1 MATLTDTVRSLYN
14 ILRQER
20 ARGYD
25 DKAVIG
31 GLDGFLERFA
41 ADLEPL
47 LGGLT
52 SYASLTTEERSEW
65 SRQTVERMRA
75 SVGVSSKPA
84 TSDPRPPSDYRT
96 PARRQSR
103 KPAAPARPLKM
114 DDDVTR
120 MKGVWRKMK
129 PRLDNIGVST
139 VGDLVYLFPNR
150 HADYTKIRKVAQL
163 SPGDDQTAILTVW
176 EAGQTMLGRQKST
189 QAVLGDETGTVRAVW
204 FNNPWLAS
212 RLKQGSRVWLSG
224 KVAVFRGNMVF
235 QGAECEIL
243 DADDDTVHTGRGAR
257 GLAAQVAGAQSPP
270 LIIPVY
276 PSTQGLSQ
284 RVLRTLVRRALD
296 DCLRQIDEFLPE
308 DVLHRTGLIGL
319 RDAVEQMHYPDDW
332 DSHQQARRRLA
343 FDELFM
349 LQLSVL
355 VRRLQWREAGG
366 ALPLRVAPEAIDAFL
381 GTLSF
386 DLTGAQTR
394 AITDI
399 LSDVE
404 SDHAMS
410 RLLQGDVGS
419 GKTIVATAAMLAA
432 VHNGSQAALM
442 APTEILAE
450 QHFLTICRLL
460 DGPGFESA
468 GGSIQTLSV
477 AGLDRKLTAALL
489 LGGQRKRV
497 RDDLTSL
504 LSAGMVDVVV
514 GTHALIQESV
524 DIPNLSL
531 AVVDEQH
538 RFGVAQRAK
547 LREKGVRPHFLAM
560 SATPIPRSLA
570 MTLYGDLDV
579 SVIDEMPPGRQPI
592 RTRFVE
598 NDRRA
603 SAYEFVRNEL
613 EAGRQAFVVC
623 PLIDESEVVQT
634 KAAQEEFE
642 RLSTTVFA
650 DRAVGLLHGRMSLV
664 EKEGVMARFKAGQLD
679 VLVATPVIE
688 VGIDVPNATV
698 MLIDGAERFGLSQL
712 HQLRG
717 RVGRGPHKSHCLL
730 LSESP
735 GSEALNRLKLLERTS
750 DGFRLAEEDL
760 KLRGPGD
767 YLGTRQSGLPTFR
780 VAQITDQDIVSLA
793 RREADRLLATD
804 PDLSRPEHG
813 ALASAF
819 TDYSSRLAGE
829 HS

>member
-1 MATLTDTVRSLYN
+1 MATPTDTVRSLYN

-75 SVGVSSKPA
+75 AIGGSAKSTP
-84 TSDPRPPSDYRT
+84 SDPRPPV
-96 PARRQSR
+96 RRQPR
-103 KPAAPARPLKM
+103 KPATPDRPLKM
-114 DDDVTR
+114 DDEVTR

-150 HADYTKIRKVAQL
+150 HSDYTKIRKVAQL

-176 EAGQTMLGRQKST
+176 EANQTMLGRQKST
-189 QAVLGDETGTVRAVW
+189 RAVLGDETGTVRAVW

-212 RLKQGSRVWLSG
+212 RLKQGCRVSLSG
-224 KVAVFRGNMVF
+224 KVTVFRDNLEF

-243 DADDDTVHTGRGAR
+243 DADDDTVHTGRI
-257 GLAAQVAGAQSPP
+257 L
-270 LIIPVY
+270 PVY

-366 ALPLRVAPEAIDAFL
+366 ALPLPVAPEAIDAFL

-386 DLTGAQTR
+386 DLTGAQNR

-460 DGPGFESA
+460 DGPGFEPA

-477 AGLDRKLTAALL
+477 AGLDRKLTVALL

-504 LSAGMVDVVV
+504 LSAGMIDVVV

-642 RLSTTVFA
+642 RLSTTVFV
-650 DRAVGLLHGRMSLV
+650 DRAVGLLHGRMSLL
-664 EKEGVMARFKAGQLD
+664 EKEDVMAGFKAGQLD